1 MKGTLILALF
11 ILNTSFTWAS
21 AELSKEDETKV
32 QAKAVMGGVYETF
45 IKVIPYVYSD
55 EESLLVLKKDPAKK
69 EELLKNLDDLSTFF
83 KSARHVEYFQRPGFR
98 PSLETMNDHLAD
110 TINSVNSNNFIFAQK
125 RLSALT
131 SLCISC
137 HSQLSPK
144 GQENAFSALINKA
157 KREDF
162 KSDHDYGNYLYL
174 IRNFNESEKFLDL
187 AIERALKESRSHEL
201 YSSLRRMISIYTKIS
216 FDYDKA
222 KSFTGK
228 YKGNEQMPKLAKEM
242 VTSWDL
248 GLDEWKTFKPGKV
261 DNIDKFIKTHLSPLE
276 EVKEL
281 AGEGKNDITLLVAS
295 GVLSKFLNDHPK
307 TKNTPEIL
315 YWISVAERRLSNT
328 YFFTISDLYL
338 KDCVKLY
345 SKSPYARKCYNLY
358 ENNVE
363 NAFMG
368 SGGVDVPPSER
379 HELAKLRGLLK

>member
-1 MKGTLILALF
+1 MKGTLILALLF
-11 ILNTSFTWAS
+11 LSTSFAQAS
-21 AELSKEDETKV
+21 AELSKEDETKI

-55 EESLLVLKKDPAKK
+55 EESLLILKKDPKAK
-69 EELLKNLDDLSTFF
+69 EELLKNLGDLSTFF

-98 PSLETMNDHLAD
+98 PSLDTMNDHLAD
-110 TINSVNSNNFIFAQK
+110 TINSVNSNNFLFAQK

-144 GQENAFSALINKA
+144 GQENAFSALINKS

-162 KSDHDYGNYLYL
+162 KSDYDYGNYLYL

-187 AIERALKESRSHEL
+187 ATERALKESRSHEL
-201 YSSLRRMISIYTKIS
+201 YSSLRRMISMYTKIS
-216 FDYDKA
+216 FDYEKA

-228 YKGNEQMPKLAKEM
+228 YKSDERMPKLAKEM

-248 GLDEWKTFKPGKV
+248 GLEEWKTFKPGEVKS
-261 DNIDKFIKTHLSPLE
+261 IDKFIKTHLSPLE

-295 GVLSKFLNDHPK
+295 GVLSKYLNDHPK

-345 SKSPYARKCYNLY
+345 SKSPFARKCYNLY
-358 ENNVE
+358 ENNIE
-363 NAFMG
+363 SAFSG
-368 SGGVDVPPSER
+368 SGGMDIPPSEKN
-379 HELAKLRGLLK
+379 ELARLRGLLK